1 MKRHITIKEIAAEA
15 GVSIATV
22 SIVLNKKDKKISEAT
37 RKRILDI
44 AGKYNYTPNGMAR
57 SLVTKK
63 TETIGLIIPDIVNPF
78 FPEIARGVEDKASE
92 FGYSV
97 IYCNTD
103 DKIKRENKYIDILT
117 EKAVDGIIFARSAGD
132 NGGVCSLE
140 KCKVPIVLIDRDYEE
155 GNVIGKILVDNKS
168 GTYDATLYLLDR
180 GYKNIAYIAG
190 DTTINTAADRLE
202 GYKKALL
209 ERNMPVNE
217 EYIKIGDYRMQWGI
231 DAVSELIEQKLP
243 IDCIFCGND
252 IIAIG
257 AVKKLREKGLRVPQD
272 IGVVGFDDI
281 YLAGLTE
288 PALTTV
294 KQPIYEMGYKAAELL
309 INRLRKEPDEDNTAS
324 GKKDTDL
331 NTMILTTE
339 LVVRMSTK

>member
-1 MKRHITIKEIAAEA
+1 
-15 GVSIATV
+15 
-22 SIVLNKKDKKISEAT
+22 
-37 RKRILDI
+37 
-44 AGKYNYTPNGMAR
+44 
-57 SLVTKK
+57 
-63 TETIGLIIPDIVNPF
+63 
-78 FPEIARGVEDKASE
+78 
-92 FGYSV
+92 
-97 IYCNTD
+97 
-103 DKIKRENKYIDILT
+103 
-117 EKAVDGIIFARSAGD
+117 
-132 NGGVCSLE
+132 
-140 KCKVPIVLIDRDYEE
+140 
-155 GNVIGKILVDNKS
+155 
-168 GTYDATLYLLDR
+168 
-180 GYKNIAYIAG
+180 
-190 DTTINTAADRLE
+190 NTAADRLE

-209 ERNMPVNE
+209 ERNMPINE

-309 INRLRKEPDEDNTAS
+309 INRLRKEPDQDNTVL

>member
-1 MKRHITIKEIAAEA
+1 MKKHITIKEIAAEA

-22 SIVLNKKDKKISEAT
+22 SMVLNKKDKKISCKT
-37 RKRILDI
+37 REKVLDI
-44 AGKYNYTPNGMAR
+44 AKKYNYTPNGMAR
-57 SLVTKK
+57 SLVTRK
-63 TETIGLIIPDIVNPF
+63 TGTIGLIIPDIVNPF

-103 DKIKRENKYIDILT
+103 DKIKRENKYIGILT

-140 KCKVPIVLIDRDYEE
+140 KCKVPIVLIDRDYEDK
-155 GNVIGKILVDNKS
+155 NVVGKILVDNKS
-168 GTYDATLYLLDR
+168 GAYETTLYLLDR

-190 DTTINTAADRLE
+190 DTTINTAADRLA
-202 GYKKALL
+202 GYKKALTD
-209 ERNMPVNE
+209 RGVPVNE
-217 EYIKIGDYRMQWGI
+217 DYIMVGDYRMQWGT
-231 DAVSELIEQKLP
+231 DAVEDIIEKGLP
-243 IDCIFCGND
+243 VDCVFCGND

-257 AVKKLREKGLRVPQD
+257 AIKKLREKGLRVPQD
-272 IGVVGFDDI
+272 MGVVGFDDI
-281 YLAGLTE
+281 YLSGLTE

-294 KQPIYEMGYKAAELL
+294 KQPIYEMGYKAAETL
-309 INRLRKEPDEDNTAS
+309 IENLTAEKAENIEKQ
-324 GKKDTDL
+324 GL
-331 NTMILTTE
+331 NTTVLTTE